1 MDVHDFTEDLP
12 GEDIFPMFHPYVT
25 VRSLKQK
32 KIEGMMCSL
41 YLKYSIKPPPSLLSL
56 PPPLFRGRKSKNLS
70 LRLLSPPPLSKRSSW
85 NSGKLVR
92 LFLPNR
98 SSAGLTRVVVL
109 GVDLYAIR
117 YLRMSSFHCLPSA
130 CALPNL
136 FKRDQ

>member
-1 MDVHDFTEDLP
+1 
-12 GEDIFPMFHPYVT
+12 
-25 VRSLKQK
+25 
-32 KIEGMMCSL
+32 MCSL
-41 YLKYSIKPPPSLLSL
+41 YLKYSIKPPLSLLSL
-56 PPPLFRGRKSKNLS
+56 PPPLFRGRKSKNLP

-109 GVDLYAIR
+109 GVDLYAIK

-136 FKRDQ
+136 FKRDQFFLSISPFVWGHKGMVLLCSIPHSSKYLSNILETN